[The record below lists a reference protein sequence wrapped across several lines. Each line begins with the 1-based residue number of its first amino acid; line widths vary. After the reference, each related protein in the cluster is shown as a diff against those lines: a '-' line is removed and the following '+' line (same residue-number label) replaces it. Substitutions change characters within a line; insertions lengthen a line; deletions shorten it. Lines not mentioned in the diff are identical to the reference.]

1 MLSRKTTKKWEQG
14 AGKKGNLCFVK
25 MKANAN
31 SKHPRKIIN
40 REPTLIPLCIDT
52 GRLLASSKNKVYGL
66 DELGIAISIYFKLL
80 KSFILFFVVCSV
92 IASPLYFLYSS
103 GDVSKQATG
112 STQAALSEWTLGN
125 IGETSYQCK
134 QRDLKL
140 YDTMTL
146 WCPSG
151 TKIRTLERFGL
162 QKDNATEDEME
173 CPQTIDN
180 S

>member
-1 MLSRKTTKKWEQG
+1 MMLSRKTTKKWEQG
-14 AGKKGNLCFVK
+14 AGKKGNLSFEK

-112 STQAALSEWTLGN
+112 ST
-125 IGETSYQCK
+125 
-134 QRDLKL
+134 
-140 YDTMTL
+140 
-146 WCPSG
+146 
-151 TKIRTLERFGL
+151 
-162 QKDNATEDEME
+162 
-173 CPQTIDN
+173 
-180 S
+180 